1 MAAAS
6 GRDKALHEYSG
17 RGLFIEAVSS
27 GAMETDSRA
36 SDTEQDW
43 RLEGELN
50 VGDPRGALHE
60 LVGRF
65 RGPDVVREIEAAV
78 PHDVV
83 ITHDGRRLF
92 AYAAKEATIATV
104 RAAIEGV
111 LSRDGI
117 TASLRVSRWDEE
129 REEWLQTDPPPS
141 AEETQL
147 ADAARR
153 DADAIETRTLV
164 ATSGKMIR
172 AEFEQSMRTFA
183 DDLGLE
189 CDIIEHPH
197 LLRTQVAFT
206 VTGPKHK
213 IDEFS
218 RGLVAEGW
226 ATIRGETTVL
236 LSPL

>member
-1 MAAAS
+1 
-6 GRDKALHEYSG
+6 
-17 RGLFIEAVSS
+17 
-27 GAMETDSRA
+27 
-36 SDTEQDW
+36 
-43 RLEGELN
+43 
-50 VGDPRGALHE
+50 
-60 LVGRF
+60 
-65 RGPDVVREIEAAV
+65 V

-83 ITHDGRRLF
+83 ITHDRQRLF
-92 AYAAKEATIATV
+92 AYAANEATIAAV
-104 RAAIEGV
+104 RTAIEGV

-129 REEWLQTDPPPS
+129 REEWRQTDPPPS

-183 DDLGLE
+183 DGLGLE
-189 CDIIEHPH
+189 CEIIEHPH
-197 LLRTQVAFT
+197 LLSTQVAFT